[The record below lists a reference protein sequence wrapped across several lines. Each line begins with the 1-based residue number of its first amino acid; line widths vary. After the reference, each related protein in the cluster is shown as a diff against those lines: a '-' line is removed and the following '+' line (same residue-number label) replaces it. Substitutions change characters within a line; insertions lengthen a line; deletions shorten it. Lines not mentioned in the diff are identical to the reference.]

1 MHHGLMFVN
10 IMDPGEDQLRDII
23 EASLDAHDITP
34 LLKIVFQGGV
44 APKDLL
50 PAPSDDG
57 TASGAE
63 TPRQASQLETVLDTL
78 QSVYDEKEAE
88 VQAICQ

>member
-1 MHHGLMFVN
+1 MFVN
-10 IMDPGEDQLRDII
+10 TFDPGEDQLRDII
-23 EASLDAHDITP
+23 EASLASHDQYITP
-34 LLKIVFQGGV
+34 LLRIVFQGV
-44 APKDLL
+44 ASKDLL

-57 TASGAE
+57 AASGAE

>member
-1 MHHGLMFVN
+1 MFVN
-10 IMDPGEDQLRDII
+10 IVDPGEDQLHDII
-23 EASLDAHDITP
+23 EASLDAHDEDITP
-34 LLKIVFQGGV
+34 LLRIVFQGGV

-57 TASGAE
+57 AASGAE